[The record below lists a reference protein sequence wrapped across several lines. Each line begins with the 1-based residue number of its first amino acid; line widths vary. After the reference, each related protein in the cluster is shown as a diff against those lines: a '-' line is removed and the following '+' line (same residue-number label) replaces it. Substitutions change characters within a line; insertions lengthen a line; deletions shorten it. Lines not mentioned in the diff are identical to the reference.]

1 MYAVGGLGKEPVDH
15 IILAPQYLVGEW
27 PVQVVSYHLDL
38 FAGCKE
44 EKSADFKTHGSSSIS

>member
-15 IILAPQYLVGEW
+15 IILGPQYLAGEW
-27 PVQVVSYHLDL
+27 PVQVVSYLLGL

-44 EKSADFKTHGSSSIS
+44 EKSADFETHGSSSIS